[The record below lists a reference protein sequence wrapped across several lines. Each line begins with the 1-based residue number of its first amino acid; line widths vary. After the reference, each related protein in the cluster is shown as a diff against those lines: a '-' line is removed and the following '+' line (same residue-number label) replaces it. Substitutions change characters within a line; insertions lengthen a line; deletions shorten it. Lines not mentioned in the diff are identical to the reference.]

1 MEYTSLTPRKKLEI
15 LYGQLK
21 DQRAHWEPHWRDLG
35 ENFLPRAGRWAGSQW
50 NKKDRRNRKLVDST
64 PRMAARTLA
73 SGMMAGLT
81 SPARP
86 WFRLTTPDIEMMEYG
101 PVKVWLYQVEML
113 MRDVFSKS
121 NLYNVLPKLY
131 EELGVFGT
139 GAMAALADPDKIVRF
154 YPFTINSYWIA
165 LDDRLIP
172 NTFAR
177 ELTMTAWQMA
187 NMFDKDRLSMPVKS
201 ALANGNYQ
209 LPFEVY
215 QFVVPNENRNAQY
228 DNAANMPVSS
238 IYIDKAGMGETKR
251 GDEFLL
257 TEGFHEHPVLVARW
271 DVTAEDVYGTSPAMD
286 CLGDARAIQLQ
297 QRRKAQAID
306 KLVDPPMWGHP
317 SLRNDRQ
324 SLLPG
329 DTTYSEPV
337 GNSPG
342 YQPVYQI
349 RPDVNSLLQD
359 IYDTSKRIN
368 QVMYTDLFLMLS
380 QSDRREIT
388 AREVDER
395 HEEKLLMLGPILER
409 LNDELLDPLIDRVF
423 SIMLRKGL
431 IPEAPPELEGVDLK
445 VEYIS
450 ILAQAQRAVA
460 TAGIEKLAAFSAG
473 IAAIQPEIMDKVD
486 TDQMIDEYA
495 NAVGVAPT
503 VVVPDDVV
511 AQKRAARQQQ
521 QQAAQMAESMPDIAK
536 SLKMMGETQTGG
548 DTLLAR
554 AGEAIAG
561 GG

>member
-1 MEYTSLTPRKKLEI
+1 MRQDRSLTPRKRLEI
-15 LYGQLK
+15 LHGQLK
-21 DQRAHWEPHWRDLG
+21 GQRDPWESHWRDLG
-35 ENFLPRAGRWAGSQW
+35 ENFLPRAGRWAGVQW
-50 NKKDRRNRKLVDST
+50 NKKDRRNKRLVDST
-64 PRMAARTLA
+64 PRLAARTLA

-101 PVKVWLYQVEML
+101 PVKVWLYQVESL

-139 GAMAALADPDKIVRF
+139 GAMAAMADPDKVVRF
-154 YPFTINSYWIA
+154 YPFTINSYWVA
-165 LDDRLIP
+165 LDDRLLA

-177 ELTMTAWQMA
+177 ELTMTAWQMS
-187 NMFDKDRLSMPVKS
+187 NMFPVEKLSRSVRQAIM
-201 ALANGNYQ
+201 NGHYQ
-209 LPFEVY
+209 QPFDVF
-215 QFVVPNENRNAQY
+215 QFVVPNENQDAQY
-228 DNAANMPVSS
+228 SDAVRMPYSS
-238 IYIDKAGMGETKR
+238 IYMDAGGETR
-251 GDEFLL
+251 SAENAFLKV
-257 TEGFHEHPVLVARW
+257 EGFHENPVLIARW
-271 DVTAEDVYGTSPAMD
+271 DVTGEDVYGTSPAMD

-337 GNSPG
+337 GNAPG

-349 RPDVNSLLQD
+349 KPDVNALLQD

-423 SIMLRKGL
+423 NVMLRKGM
-431 IPEAPPELEGVDLK
+431 IPEAPAELEGQDLK

-486 TDQMIDEYA
+486 TDQMVDEYA

-511 AQKRAARQQQ
+511 AQKRAQRAQQQ
-521 QQAAQMAESMPDIAK
+521 MAAQMAESMPDMAK
-536 SLKMMGETQTGG
+536 SMKMMGETPTGG

-554 AGEAIAG
+554 AGEALSG
-561 GG
+561 GA